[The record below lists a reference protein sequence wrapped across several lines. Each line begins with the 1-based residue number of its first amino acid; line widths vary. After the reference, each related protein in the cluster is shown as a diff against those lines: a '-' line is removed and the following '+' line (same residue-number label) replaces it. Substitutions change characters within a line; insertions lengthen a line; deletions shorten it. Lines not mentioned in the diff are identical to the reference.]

1 MVDWGMDWKR
11 MLAYITGSVDE
22 EILLRNEYLVAENR
36 ILRHQLLGRLRL
48 RDSERMSLAEIG
60 KRLGRKVLRDV
71 AQIVRPETILGWH
84 RRLVSQ
90 KFDGSKQRRGAG
102 RPRTSEEL
110 SALVVRLAQENAT
123 WGYDRIVGA
132 LANVGHTVSRQTVA
146 NILKRCGLQ
155 PAPQRGRTTSWKEF
169 IRSHLEV
176 LAAADFF
183 TTEVWTCRGL
193 ITYYVLVFFRV
204 APRRVCVAGI
214 TPYPDGLW
222 MEQMARSLTLAEVGF
237 LSGCRYLLHD
247 RDAKFT
253 AALDQVLRSGGVEP
267 VVLPPRSPNLNAH
280 MERWIGS
287 AKEECLSRLILFG
300 ESSLRHALAEYV
312 IHFHQERNHQGKDN
326 VILFAQEADR
336 VGEDTGPIETR
347 ERLGGMLKF
356 YHRRAA

>member
-1 MVDWGMDWKR
+1 

-22 EILLRNEYLVAENR
+22 EILLRNEYLVTENR
-36 ILRHQLLGRLRL
+36 ILRHQLQGQLRL
-48 RDSERMSLAEIG
+48 SDSERMSLAEIG
-60 KRLGRKVLRDV
+60 KRLGREVLREV

-84 RRLVSQ
+84 RRLKAQ
-90 KFDGSKQRRGAG
+90 KFEGSKRRRGAG
-102 RPRTSEEL
+102 RPRTAEEL
-110 SALVVRLAQENAT
+110 SARVVRLAQENAT

-132 LANVGHTVSRQTVA
+132 LANLGHTVSRQTVA
-146 NILKRCGLQ
+146 NILKRCGLE
-155 PAPQRGRTTSWKEF
+155 PAPQRGRKTSWKEF

-176 LAAADFF
+176 LAAADCF

-193 ITYYVLVFFRV
+193 ITYYVLVFSRA
-204 APRRVCVAGI
+204 APRRVCVAG
-214 TPYPDGLW
+214 TAPYPDGLW
-222 MEQMARSLTLAEVGF
+222 MEQMARRLTLAEEGF

-267 VVLPPRSPNLNAH
+267 VLLPPRSPNLNAH
-280 MERWIGS
+280 LERWIRS

-300 ESSLRHALAEYV
+300 ESSLRHALAEQV

-326 VILFAQEADR
+326 VILFPQEADR

-347 ERLGGMLKF
+347 ERLGGILKF